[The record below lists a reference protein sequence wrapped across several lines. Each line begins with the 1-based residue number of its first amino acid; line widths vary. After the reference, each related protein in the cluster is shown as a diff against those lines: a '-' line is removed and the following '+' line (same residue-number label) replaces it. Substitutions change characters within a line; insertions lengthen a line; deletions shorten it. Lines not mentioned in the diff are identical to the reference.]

1 MSCSCD
7 VNKKH
12 FLAHLSVRILL
23 NKHALRHCWT
33 AFNLGS
39 VNTKV
44 QSLINYFSATV
55 LSGLVCSREIY
66 LQCTFSSYPVF
77 VYSWHSFPLR
87 LTKTWQLS
95 RWGATGCTEGRIQI
109 PFNTTLLSHYLT
121 FKYTSKHI
129 IQKLCKT
136 IKINSP
142 VCSFLFC
149 FPIRARTSQPSSN
162 DNCSDTKSIFLCY
175 TSWLTK
181 RRQSLCI
188 KVNDLL
194 SIKSKLNFFHLRM
207 FSSWLFE
214 YENFKQATRWAHFKL
229 NSELN

>member
-1 MSCSCD
+1 MWECLSCSCD

-33 AFNLGS
+33 AFNWGS

-109 PFNTTLLSHYLT
+109 PLLPYFLIT
-121 FKYTSKHI
+121 WRLN
-129 IQKLCKT
+129 IQA
-136 IKINSP
+136 KISYRNY
-142 VCSFLFC
+142 VK
-149 FPIRARTSQPSSN
+149 Q
-162 DNCSDTKSIFLCY
+162 
-175 TSWLTK
+175 
-181 RRQSLCI
+181 
-188 KVNDLL
+188 
-194 SIKSKLNFFHLRM
+194 SKLIVLFVAYCSVFLHEHVLASLRQTTTAVTLNNISLIHFVADKTEAKPVYKSERSAINQVEVKFF
-207 FSSWLFE
+207 SP
-214 YENFKQATRWAHFKL
+214 
-229 NSELN
+229 

>member
-77 VYSWHSFPLR
+77 VYDTHFHSKPIDQN
-87 LTKTWQLS
+87 LTAQS
-95 RWGATGCTEGRIQI
+95 VRSHRVHWGQ
-109 PFNTTLLSHYLT
+109 NSNSLTTLLSHYLM
-121 FKYTSKHI
+121 FKYTSKNI
-129 IQKLCKT
+129 IQKLCT
-136 IKINSP
+136 AIKINSP
-142 VCSFLFC
+142 VCRFLFC
-149 FPIRARTSQPSSN
+149 FPIWARTSQPSSN
-162 DNCSDTKSIFLCY
+162 ENCRDTK
-175 TSWLTK
+175 
-181 RRQSLCI
+181 
-188 KVNDLL
+188 
-194 SIKSKLNFFHLRM
+194 
-207 FSSWLFE
+207 
-214 YENFKQATRWAHFKL
+214 
-229 NSELN
+229 

>member
-1 MSCSCD
+1 MWECLSCSCD

-109 PFNTTLLSHYLT
+109 PLLPYFLITWRLNIQAKISYRNYVKQSKLIVLFVAFCSVFLYEHVLASLRQTTTAVTLNNISLLHFVADKTEAKPVYKSERSAINQVEVNFFFTLECSQAGYLNMKISNRQHDRLT
-121 FKYTSKHI
+121 F
-129 IQKLCKT
+129 
-136 IKINSP
+136 
-142 VCSFLFC
+142 
-149 FPIRARTSQPSSN
+149 
-162 DNCSDTKSIFLCY
+162 
-175 TSWLTK
+175 
-181 RRQSLCI
+181 
-188 KVNDLL
+188 
-194 SIKSKLNFFHLRM
+194 
-207 FSSWLFE
+207 
-214 YENFKQATRWAHFKL
+214 
-229 NSELN
+229 

>member
-1 MSCSCD
+1 MWECLSCSCD

-44 QSLINYFSATV
+44 QSLINYFSTTV
-55 LSGLVCSREIY
+55 LSVLVCSREIY

-87 LTKTWQLS
+87 LTKTWRLS

-109 PFNTTLLSHYLT
+109 PLLPYFLIT
-121 FKYTSKHI
+121 WRLN
-129 IQKLCKT
+129 IQA
-136 IKINSP
+136 KISYRNY
-142 VCSFLFC
+142 VK
-149 FPIRARTSQPSSN
+149 Q
-162 DNCSDTKSIFLCY
+162 
-175 TSWLTK
+175 
-181 RRQSLCI
+181 
-188 KVNDLL
+188 
-194 SIKSKLNFFHLRM
+194 SKLIVLFVAFCSVFLYEYVLASLRQTTTAVTLNNISLLHFVADKTEAKPVYKSERSAINQVEVNFF
-207 FSSWLFE
+207 SP
-214 YENFKQATRWAHFKL
+214 
-229 NSELN
+229 